1 MRPTGRATL
10 AGQTALN
17 PGEGSD
23 APNKGSGA
31 GGDQGDS
38 RDQGDSWDQA
48 GPVSRSWWLIL
59 RVGLRVIVRSLQ
71 MVQ

>member
-10 AGQTALN
+10 VGQTALN

-31 GGDQGDS
+31 GG
-38 RDQGDSWDQA
+38 DQGDSWDQA